1 MILIAENSSGKG
13 IYDEEKKLLRNSF
26 QGPVIIENG
35 MHIFES
41 ELEFVE
47 THAVYGLFIDTRKL
61 SGSFSQVNPYLEE
74 IYYPEMMKHGLHY
87 VSIIVPYDIFSQFS
101 LEDMIQRMGKLEL
114 RTFFRFDDGIKWLE
128 EQVAEVV
135 GKL

>member
-47 THAVYGLFIDTRKL
+47 THSVYGLFIDTRKL
-61 SGSFSQVNPYLEE
+61 SGSFSQVNPYLED